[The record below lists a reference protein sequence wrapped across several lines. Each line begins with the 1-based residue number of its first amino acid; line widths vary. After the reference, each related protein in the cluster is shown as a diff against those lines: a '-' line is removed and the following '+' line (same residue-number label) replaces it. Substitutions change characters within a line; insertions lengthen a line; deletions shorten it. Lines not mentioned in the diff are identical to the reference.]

1 MANTTKAAWIPSK
14 DILQKSRLGNWMQRL
29 GFTDYDSFHQ
39 ESIKKIDWFW
49 REAVKELDISWFST
63 PSVTLDLSKGVQYP
77 DWFVGG
83 KVNVAYNAVEKWA
96 DDPSTRHRT
105 ALIWEGDDQEKKVY
119 TYEQLNVAANAAA
132 NGLKQLGAKHGD
144 VIFLYMPMI
153 PETVIAMLAIS
164 KIGAVFTPAFSGYM
178 ADAVS
183 ARLEAS
189 GAKFLITADG
199 YYRRGKVVNMK
210 QEADKAADQSN
221 SLEKVIVVERI
232 GGTAS
237 WITSRDVAWETITQN
252 RREFKA
258 DIMDSSEPFMII
270 YTSGT
275 TGKPKGTVHTHAG
288 FPIKA
293 AFDAGIC
300 MDVRPDDKL
309 FWLTD
314 MGWMMGPFLVYGGLL
329 NRAAIVLFEGTPDY
343 PGPDRLWQLTEELQL
358 SHLGVS
364 PTLIR
369 SLMQYGTTPAEP
381 YVLSSLRLFA
391 STGEPWNEKPWTW
404 LFEDIGNKKI
414 PIFNYSGGTETSGGI
429 LGNVLV
435 KPIQPANFNAPLP
448 GMAANVFNQEGLSVT
463 GEVGELVLQQPW
475 VGMTKGFYKDDNR
488 YEATY
493 WNRWKDTWV
502 HGDWVIKNED
512 GYFNITGRSDD
523 TLNIAGKRIGPT
535 EIESCL
541 VSHPAVAEAG
551 VIGLPDEL
559 KGETAAAFV
568 VVHSYMEPTEQKKE
582 EILTHLKNRLGK
594 ALAPKQL
601 YFLSDLPKTRNAKV
615 MRRALKTAFLGQSSG
630 DLSALVN
637 PDILEEIAALRKKE

>member
-1 MANTTKAAWIPSK
+1 MAKTTKAAWVPSEK
-14 DILQKSRLGNWMQRL
+14 ILQNSRLGSWMQKL
-29 GFTDYDSFHQ
+29 GFSDYDSFYQ
-39 ESIKKIDWFW
+39 KTVKEIDWFW
-49 REAVKELDISWFST
+49 YEAVKELDIEWFSNPNT
-63 PSVTLDLSKGVQYP
+63 TLDLSKGMMYP

-83 KVNVAYNAVEKWA
+83 RLNTAYNAVEKWA
-96 DDPSTRHRT
+96 GIPSSRHRT
-105 ALIWEGDDQEKKVY
+105 ALIWEGDNQEKKAY
-119 TYEQLNVAANAAA
+119 TYEQLNAAANAAA
-132 NGLKQLGAKHGD
+132 NGFKQLGVKRGD
-144 VIFLYMPMI
+144 IIFLYMPMI

-164 KIGAVFTPAFSGYM
+164 KIGAVFTPAFSGYK
-178 ADAVS
+178 ADALS
-183 ARLEAS
+183 TRLQAS
-189 GAKFLITADG
+189 EAKFVVTADG
-199 YYRRGKVVNMK
+199 YYRRGKIVNMK
-210 QEADKAADQSN
+210 QEADKAANQLN
-221 SLEKVIVVERI
+221 SVEKMIVVERI
-232 GGTAS
+232 GGLETLQSGRDIS
-237 WITSRDVAWETITQN
+237 WDTLVRDN
-252 RREFKA
+252 SDFKA
-258 DIMDSSEPFMII
+258 VEADSDEPFMII

-300 MDVRPDDKL
+300 MDVRPEDTL

-314 MGWMMGPFLVYGGLL
+314 MGWMMGPFLVYGGLM
-329 NRAAIVLFEGTPDY
+329 NGAAIVLFEGTPDY
-343 PGPDRLWQLTEELQL
+343 PGPDRLWQLTEEHQIT
-358 SHLGVS
+358 HLGIS

-369 SLMQYGTTPAEP
+369 SLMQYGTKPLES

-391 STGEPWNEKPWTW
+391 STGEPWNEKPWVW
-404 LFEDIGNKKI
+404 LFEEIGKQKI

-435 KPIQPANFNAPLP
+435 KPIQPANFNAALP
-448 GMAANVFNQEGLSVT
+448 GMAVNVFDQEGLPVT

-475 VGMTKGFYKDDNR
+475 VGMTKGFHKDNER

-493 WNRWKDTWV
+493 WNRWENTWV
-502 HGDWVIKNED
+502 HGDWVKKEAN
-512 GYFNITGRSDD
+512 GYFTITGRSDD

-551 VIGLPDEL
+551 VIGLPDKI

-568 VVHSYMEPTEQKKE
+568 VLQSVYQPTEQQKE
-582 EILTHLKNRLGK
+582 ELLFHLENRLGK

-615 MRRALKTAFLGQSSG
+615 MRRALKTAFLGDSPG

-637 PDILEEIAALRKKE
+637 PDILEEITSLRQK

>member
-1 MANTTKAAWIPSK
+1 MINSTQAAWEPSK
-14 DILQKSRLGNWMQRL
+14 DILQNSRLGSWMRKL
-29 GFTDYDSFHQ
+29 GFSNYDSFYQ

-49 REAVKELDISWFST
+49 QEAVQELDISWFSSPHT
-63 PSVTLDLSKGVQYP
+63 TLDLSRGVQYP
-77 DWFVGG
+77 EWFVGG
-83 KVNVAYNAVEKWA
+83 KINVAYNAVEKWA
-96 DDPSTRHRT
+96 DNPSTRHRT
-105 ALIWEGDDQEKKVY
+105 ALIWEGDGQEKKVY
-119 TYEQLNVAANAAA
+119 TFEQLNTAANAAA
-132 NGLKQLGAKHGD
+132 NGFKQLGVKRGD

-164 KIGAVFTPAFSGYM
+164 KIGAVFTPAFSGYK

-189 GAKFLITADG
+189 EAKFLITADG
-199 YYRRGKVVNMK
+199 YYRRGKIVNMK
-210 QEADKAADQSN
+210 QEADKAAGQSH

-232 GGTAS
+232 GGIGS
-237 WITSRDVAWETITQN
+237 WSSRDVAWKTITKN
-252 RREFKA
+252 SSDFKA
-258 DIMDSSEPFMII
+258 VETDSSEPFMII

-343 PGPDRLWQLTEELQL
+343 PGPDRLWQLTDELQL
-358 SHLGVS
+358 THLGIS

-369 SLMQYGTTPAEP
+369 SLMQHGTKPMET

-391 STGEPWNEKPWTW
+391 STGEPWNEKPWHW
-404 LFEDIGNKKI
+404 LFEKVGNSKI

-429 LGNVLV
+429 FGNVLV
-435 KPIQPANFNAPLP
+435 KPIQPANFNAALP
-448 GMAANVFNQEGLSVT
+448 GMAANVFNQEGQPIT
-463 GEVGELVLQQPW
+463 GEVGELVIQQPW
-475 VGMTKGFYKDDNR
+475 VGMTKGFYKDTDHR
-488 YEATY
+488 YENTY
-493 WNRWKDTWV
+493 WHRWKDTWV
-502 HGDWVIKNED
+502 HGDWVIKDSD
-512 GYFNITGRSDD
+512 GYFTITGRSDD

-559 KGETAAAFV
+559 KGEIAAAFAV
-568 VVHSYMEPTEQKKE
+568 LDSSYESTEQKKE
-582 EILTHLKNRLGK
+582 EILTYMRSRLGK
-594 ALAPKQL
+594 ALAPNQL

-615 MRRALKTAFLGQSSG
+615 MRRALKTVFLGESQG

-637 PDILEEIAALRKKE
+637 PEILEEITALREK